1 MSREALLVRTFVTL
15 ADNMVHDYD
24 VVDLSTVLS
33 EACVEVLDVTA
44 AGLMLASPDGKL
56 RVMTS
61 SSEEMR
67 LLELFES
74 QADEGPC
81 CDCYRSGQPVVNV
94 DLETTNG
101 RWPVFGPRALDGGF
115 RAVHALPMRHRARTV
130 GALNLFR
137 ANSGALD
144 PDDLAVAQAFA
155 DVATI
160 TILQDRAGSEAQ
172 VVNEQLNHALQS
184 RIVIEQAKGI
194 IAEAAKVDM
203 AASFLRLRGHARNHN
218 LKLTEVAEAVIDGTL
233 PVPSMI
239 AGSKAKQSAL
249 RP

>member
-1 MSREALLVRTFVTL
+1 MSREALLVRTFVAL

-44 AGLMLASPDGKL
+44 AGLMLASPDGNL

-94 DLETTNG
+94 DLEATDR
-101 RWPVFGPRALDGGF
+101 RWPVFAPRALDGGF

-137 ANSGALD
+137 ASSGALD

-172 VVNEQLNHALQS
+172 VVNGQLNHALQS

-194 IAEAAKVDM
+194 VAESAKIDMAEA
-203 AASFLRLRGHARNHN
+203 FLRLRRHARNRN
-218 LKLTEVAEAVIDGTL
+218 FN
-233 PVPSMI
+233 
-239 AGSKAKQSAL
+239 AGSAGKQ
-249 RP
+249 RPLKP